1 MRKRNYQF
9 EILQVIL
16 SAAVIVLTVV
26 LFFKSNELTILFP
39 VVFGIAALLCL
50 LAALEGTAYNR
61 NRVIRKSRI
70 VLFGILTVILG
81 ILTYVSFR
89 VVL

>member
-61 NRVIRKSRI
+61 SRVIRKSRV

-81 ILTYVSFR
+81 LLTYVSFR

>member
-9 EILQVIL
+9 EILQVVL
-16 SAAVIVLTVV
+16 SAAVIILTVV
-26 LFFKSNELTILFP
+26 LFFKSDELTILFP
-39 VVFGIAALLCL
+39 AVFAIAALLCL
-50 LAALEGTAYNR
+50 LAAMEGTAYNR
-61 NRVIRKSRI
+61 DRVIRKSRI